1 MSYFIDNLSLSL
13 LEIYGDYMHLKLFV
27 DSDDIELK
35 NKYIQVIEEHNSKLT
50 KNITYPDAGFDLFVP
65 NNTNLKQSNV
75 NKIDYNIICS
85 AKIHRKGN
93 SFNTGFY
100 MYPRSSISKSQLR
113 LANNV
118 GIIDSGYRGHLICMF
133 DLINTN
139 FLSVKKFDRYV
150 QICSPGLMPI
160 IVEYVNSIQELGEE
174 TERGIGGFGSTG
186 I

>member
-1 MSYFIDNLSLSL
+1 
-13 LEIYGDYMHLKLFV
+13 
-27 DSDDIELK
+27 
-35 NKYIQVIEEHNSKLT
+35 
-50 KNITYPDAGFDLFVP
+50 
-65 NNTNLKQSNV
+65 
-75 NKIDYNIICS
+75 
-85 AKIHRKGN
+85 
-93 SFNTGFY
+93 
-100 MYPRSSISKSQLR
+100 
-113 LANNV
+113 
-118 GIIDSGYRGHLICMF
+118 MF